1 MLPTRTRRR
10 SAPQE
15 VGQSSKNPK
24 ACICKTTG
32 ARVVSLRVQGE
43 QKEAEQRKLTLDRA
57 RTRCKPSQC
66 PARPAYKTPLVRRVI
81 SARRAGAAPELERG
95 DVRSACRLHR
105 CGHGGAP
112 RMRGR
117 PLAAVAAVGVWAARH
132 RLVAFPWFRG
142 RSVLQRAVGRRPGA
156 RVAGRPTRACPRR
169 SGAHVRNPRPFCFER
184 ARMRPR
190 HAAAPH
196 PRHARR
202 RGNVRGARGVRRAVR
217 TVGSVLSRSQPSRRL
232 LRQRRR
238 LSPAHSPDK
247 PRLPRRPRLP
257 RSIERGRLC
266 PFRHVWRIRQVL
278 QRRTGNTGLRGLA
291 ARRIRR
297 IPAVGVRHEGTVR
310 RRAVPTAAQ
319 GMPLP
324 HARIHVQSGRGVR
337 PAESGLCREH
347 RQHVPPPRV
356 DAAV

>member
-1 MLPTRTRRR
+1 
-10 SAPQE
+10 
-15 VGQSSKNPK
+15 
-24 ACICKTTG
+24 
-32 ARVVSLRVQGE
+32 
-43 QKEAEQRKLTLDRA
+43 
-57 RTRCKPSQC
+57 
-66 PARPAYKTPLVRRVI
+66 
-81 SARRAGAAPELERG
+81 
-95 DVRSACRLHR
+95 
-105 CGHGGAP
+105 
-112 RMRGR
+112 MRGR
-117 PLAAVAAVGVWAARH
+117 PLASVAAVGVWASRH
-132 RLVAFPWFRG
+132 RLVAFSRFRG

-190 HAAAPH
+190 HAAAPR
-196 PRHARR
+196 PRRSRR

-238 LSPAHSPDK
+238 LSPAHGPDK

-266 PFRHVWRIRQVL
+266 PFQHVWRIRQVL

-356 DAAV
+356 DAAVRRPGIVRRSLRRLAYVHGLLHQHDKHAKVLAARRSLWGCGFRDVGICNALEETNGSEKYTMGCMGRWGRGGVKRDTVTGFYFVVLI